1 MIYEQSDML
10 MILLNLSYI
19 PDEVIQKINFTPGW
33 QKEFKKNMNEYKI
46 KFEQEH
52 NTKWEF

>member
-1 MIYEQSDML
+1 ML